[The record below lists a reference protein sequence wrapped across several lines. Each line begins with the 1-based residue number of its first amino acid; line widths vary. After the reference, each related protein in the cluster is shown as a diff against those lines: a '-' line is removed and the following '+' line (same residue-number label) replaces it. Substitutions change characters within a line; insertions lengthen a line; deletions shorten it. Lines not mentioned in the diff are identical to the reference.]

1 MNVNTLQDRI
11 RGSLIGVT
19 GLIGLIGLTI
29 YIFLN
34 LATIMLTP
42 RSSGCGEYYDQQ
54 QGQDVGTNWT
64 GILFIMIPLL
74 VLFYPWFKWVISK
87 IFSHPREVYFGLFPG
102 DTKFFKIVAI
112 VLFFI
117 NMLTIIWLSFV
128 SEAEASTITNWDSLH
143 ALCPDNSTFFTEY
156 LLEIFAFWGLI
167 NLLYEIY
174 VFYAKKKTKY
184 RSPC

>member
-1 MNVNTLQDRI
+1 MNTIQDRI
-11 RGSLIGVT
+11 RGSLIGVA

-74 VLFYPWFKWVISK
+74 VLFYPWFKWVISN

-112 VLFFI
+112 VLSFI

-143 ALCPDNSTFFTEY
+143 ALCPDNSMFFTEY
-156 LLEIFAFWGLI
+156 LLEIYAFWGLI
-167 NLLYEIY
+167 DLLYEIY
-174 VFYAKKKTKY
+174 VFYAKRKQNIEV
-184 RSPC
+184 RVR

>member
-1 MNVNTLQDRI
+1 MNTIQDRI
-11 RGSLIGVT
+11 RGSLIGVA

-112 VLFFI
+112 VLSFI

-143 ALCPDNSTFFTEY
+143 ALCPDNSMFFTEY

-167 NLLYEIY
+167 DLLYEIY
-174 VFYAKKKTKY
+174 VFYAKRKQNIAVHV
-184 RSPC
+184 R

>member
-1 MNVNTLQDRI
+1 MNTIQDRI
-11 RGSLIGVT
+11 RGSLIGVA

-112 VLFFI
+112 VLFFL
-117 NMLTIIWLSFV
+117 NMLTIIWLAFV

-143 ALCPDNSTFFTEY
+143 ALCPDNSMFFTEY

-174 VFYAKKKTKY
+174 VFYAKRKQNIEV
-184 RSPC
+184 RVR

>member
-1 MNVNTLQDRI
+1 MNTIQDRI
-11 RGSLIGVT
+11 RGSLIGVA

-112 VLFFI
+112 VLSFI

-143 ALCPDNSTFFTEY
+143 AVCPENSMFFTEY

-167 NLLYEIY
+167 DLLYEIY
-174 VFYAKKKTKY
+174 VFYAKRKQNIEV
-184 RSPC
+184 RVR